1 MDNEKRI
8 YQEFDKFWGYDEPE
22 EEQITL
28 SDVIAESRAL
38 NPLDGRYAGVKKE
51 FSKYFSEYA
60 FVKNRVWV
68 LIAWTLY
75 LLERVDEIKVLN
87 AYEKMD
93 LFNLV
98 SVYNEFS
105 DDNFSAIKKIEAQTG
120 NDVKAIEKFV
130 IDKLTKAGFGRIVGY
145 VNFGADV
152 EDINNVAYAQM
163 IDRAL
168 NNVWIPKV
176 ERLIKVI
183 KDVTIKNGEIPM
195 LVYAKGQP
203 ATSSTVGKELM
214 VYVWRMQEAIKRIKE
229 IRPNIKFNGLAGN
242 YSAISLAF
250 PNTDWLELTWE
261 FASCYLKIKFNP
273 VTSQVESYDY
283 VCHLLNEMRH
293 FSNVLKSFDKDMS
306 FYLGLGYFKQKDAKR
321 EMQLMHQV
329 DTVQFRHSIG
339 NIELGNSTAYML
351 SDELPCACTQGD
363 SATSTLL
370 RSIGMVFGYSLMAID
385 QTIEGMR
392 KIEVDEKAITSNLEK
407 HWEVLI
413 DPIQVVARKY
423 GITDAEMQIINS
435 ANGDEIS
442 KEHIQNY
449 IIESVVLSE
458 EDKEMLLKLTPINY
472 VGRASKIVEEVFQ
485 DKLK

>member
-1 MDNEKRI
+1 MIDR
-8 YQEFDKFWGYDEPE
+8 EFCRFFGHDDER
-22 EEQITL
+22 EEQITF
-28 SDVIAESRAL
+28 SDIIAESRAL
-38 NPLDGRYAGVKKE
+38 NPLDGRYAGIKKE
-51 FSKYFSEYA
+51 FSKYFSEEA

-68 LIAWTLY
+68 FIAWTLF

-87 AYEKMD
+87 DYERLKLLD
-93 LFNLV
+93 II
-98 SVYNEFS
+98 SIYNEFS
-105 DDNFSAIKKIEAQTG
+105 DEDYIAIKKIEEQIG

-130 IDKLTKAGFGRIVGY
+130 VDRLVQAGFEQIIGY
-145 VNFGADV
+145 VNFGAAV

-163 IDRAL
+163 IKRAL
-168 NNVWIPKV
+168 ENVWIPKA
-176 ERLIKVI
+176 EKLMRVI
-183 KDVTIKNGEIPM
+183 KGIARENGEVPM

-214 VYVWRMQEAIKRIKE
+214 VYVWRMQESIKRIKE
-229 IRPNIKFNGLAGN
+229 INPNIKFNGLAGN

-250 PNTDWLELTWE
+250 PNTDWVNVTWE
-261 FASCYLKIKFNP
+261 FASCYLKIKFSP

-283 VCHLLNEMRH
+283 VCHLLNEIRH
-293 FSNVLKSFDKDMS
+293 FCNVLKSFDKDMS
-306 FYLGLGYFKQKDAKR
+306 FYLGLGYFKQKNAKR

-339 NIELGNSTAYML
+339 NIELANSTAYTL

-385 QTIEGMR
+385 QTIEGMH
-392 KIEVDEKAITSNLEK
+392 KIAVDEKAITSRLEK

-413 DPIQVVARKY
+413 DPVQVIMRKY
-423 GITDAEMQIINS
+423 GVTNVEMEIINS

-449 IIESVVLSE
+449 IIESQVLSE
-458 EDKEMLLKLTPINY
+458 EDKEKLLELTPLNY
-472 VGRASKIVEEVFQ
+472 VGRASKIVDEIFEG
-485 DKLK
+485 KLE